1 MTIENDDINK
11 RIKFSQIMTIDDD
24 GGDIT
29 VVFPDTTE
37 FIAKMERQRN
47 AEKLHDI
54 LWRMR

>member
-1 MTIENDDINK
+1 MTIKEDEINK
-11 RIKFSQIMTIDDD
+11 SIKFSQIMTIDDT

-54 LWRMR
+54 LQRMR